1 MTGSGSAAISW
12 RFVVFLLVFACIVS
26 AIMVV
31 RGDADTRRL
40 EGRIKSLHE
49 VAVGPSAPPPRD
61 SRRGASAGPIGGS
74 PLADALEKFGR
85 SRHIPKERR
94 VAWPIIAAAGLGGA
108 GAAAYVGSKVV
119 GAAVAPALAAAAAA
133 FFVRFLFRWEANRY
147 QTQLFRQLPD
157 AMGLIMR
164 AIRAGLPMGEALA
177 NVARELAS
185 PSQEEFGQVVSNIA
199 IGQPVDAALFG
210 LAERSGLTE
219 YYFFA
224 VTVGLQAQTGGNLAE
239 TLENLADMVRKRV
252 AMAGRVKALT
262 AEARISAIVMSALPF
277 VVGGV
282 VTLIKPGHLDS
293 MFETDLGFRLLLIG
307 GTMLGIGIMVIRGLL
322 KSALKD

>member
-1 MTGSGSAAISW
+1 VGQSNLLAL
-12 RFVVFLLVFACIVS
+12 VVFLLVFACIVS
-26 AIMVV
+26 AIMVA

-40 EGRIKSLHE
+40 ESRIKSLHE
-49 VAVGPSAPPPRD
+49 VAVGPSGAAAARQPPR
-61 SRRGASAGPIGGS
+61 SIRRTDGGS
-74 PLADALEKFGR
+74 PLANALEKFGR

-185 PSQEEFGQVVSNIA
+185 PSQEEFAQVVSNIA

>member
-1 MTGSGSAAISW
+1 VGQSNLLAL
-12 RFVVFLLVFACIVS
+12 VVFLLVFACIVS

-40 EGRIKSLHE
+40 ERRIKSLHE
-49 VAVGPSAPPPRD
+49 VAVGPSGAATARQPPR
-61 SRRGASAGPIGGS
+61 SIRRTDGGS
-74 PLADALEKFGR
+74 PLANALEKFGR

-185 PSQEEFGQVVSNIA
+185 PSQEEFGQVVANIG

-293 MFETDLGFRLLLIG
+293 MFETELGFRLLLIG
-307 GTMLGIGIMVIRGLL
+307 ATMLGIGIMVIRGLL